1 MAQNATKKSLK
12 NSGHKNCSAVA
23 GQNSKTFKNNND
35 TRRTIKYYILVLS
48 IETSKISTNP
58 LIEFF
63 FLKYLVDKLKE
74 FWEATVNV
82 HNGVLLLDLS

>member
-12 NSGHKNCSAVA
+12 NSGHQKCTAVA

-58 LIEFF
+58 LIDF